1 MLIWVSSNH
10 GIYEYIIRSVYKI
23 HFNLWLELHS
33 PSCPSCFITC
43 LAIVCM
49 PHHGWCHVKIKVLI
63 MTVTWGRNDLY
74 TCIHM
79 KLSIS
84 NIQASL
90 QICWSLFFPHN
101 ITILW
106 VMIGPWPQNRSPT
119 SSGSIRGVSV
129 EKLRGVGSRYL
140 GKGGFIGPWN
150 SCMKK
155 KDNTGYYWD

>member
-1 MLIWVSSNH
+1 M
-10 GIYEYIIRSVYKI
+10 YKVRKK
-23 HFNLWLELHS
+23 W
-33 PSCPSCFITC
+33 P
-43 LAIVCM
+43 
-49 PHHGWCHVKIKVLI
+49 
-63 MTVTWGRNDLY
+63 

-106 VMIGPWPQNRSPT
+106 VMIGPWLQNCSPT
-119 SSGSIRGVSV
+119 SSGSMRGVSV
-129 EKLRGVGSRYL
+129 EKLRGVGSGYL

-155 KDNTGYYWD
+155 NDNTLLLRLEQMSYKKERKNLVVVLKWLFFYLLVIISLQWILRSWTKLFVLLLQALLSMQCVVGLMVSKANKQ